1 MSAASE
7 AAASTQLTMDTYKR
21 AVWALEGS
29 GGLKAAKF
37 TVPKNRII
45 QSNLTNTVIYAINT
59 IRRIIRLRRMTY
71 PCI

>member
-1 MSAASE
+1 
-7 AAASTQLTMDTYKR
+7 MDTYKR